1 MEIKLTGC
9 KKKKK
14 KKKIKLT
21 GCKKEIIIII
31 RRKVAVI
38 KQATKMTG

>member
-21 GCKKEIIIII
+21 GCKKEIIII

>member
-21 GCKKEIIIII
+21 GCKKEII
-31 RRKVAVI
+31 KVAVI